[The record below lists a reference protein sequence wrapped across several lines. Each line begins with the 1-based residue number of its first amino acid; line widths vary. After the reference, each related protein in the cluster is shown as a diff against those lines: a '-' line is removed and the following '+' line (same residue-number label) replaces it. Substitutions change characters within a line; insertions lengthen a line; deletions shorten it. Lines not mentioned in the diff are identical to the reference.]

1 LLDWLPY
8 TWYHRWWYLSKGP
21 LSFWKLSGQ
30 INLQL
35 FQTCIFTSLVSNI
48 VSKTWVSLLKLLNAR
63 THLKMTTSSC
73 HLEMGSGICWSTT
86 QLLINTWWI
95 IIHSALW
102 SQLMTIPITAWTCV
116 CVWASWRYT
125 ARKVWHSLY
134 LFIESNN
141 NWSDHLEFWIIVCT
155 HNHTSMPLRWL
166 SRPHIDIQRWR
177 VPSSPSFWSGSN
189 FLTWIVFSHILNN
202 CHHNQIVICE

>member
-1 LLDWLPY
+1 MHFSITCVQY
-8 TWYHRWWYLSKGP
+8 
-21 LSFWKLSGQ
+21 SF
-30 INLQL
+30 
-35 FQTCIFTSLVSNI
+35 
-48 VSKTWVSLLKLLNAR
+48 KTWVSLLKLLNAR

-102 SQLMTIPITAWTCV
+102 SQLMTIPITVWTCVWTCV
-116 CVWASWRYT
+116 CVWASWSYT
-125 ARKVWHSLY
+125 ARKVWRSLY

-155 HNHTSMPLRWL
+155 HNHTSMPLAWL
-166 SRPHIDIQRWR
+166 TPYWH
-177 VPSSPSFWSGSN
+177 PTLGSYLQPQ
-189 FLTWIVFSHILNN
+189 FLIWFQLPDLDCVFSHS
-202 CHHNQIVICE
+202 E